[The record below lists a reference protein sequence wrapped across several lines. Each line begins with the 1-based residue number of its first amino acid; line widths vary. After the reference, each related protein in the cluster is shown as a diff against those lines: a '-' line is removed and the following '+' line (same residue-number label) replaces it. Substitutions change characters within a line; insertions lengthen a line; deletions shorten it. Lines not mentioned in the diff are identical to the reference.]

1 MQLERF
7 HFIFFLII
15 RRYTCVNVNQSR
27 AEGWPLQTDCSDKTA
42 SFLGGPKREEGRSL
56 LSFSGDAHL
65 SLYHHLNTFK
75 HLQRE
80 GSLESNVY
88 LSVFDGLAKFLNEK
102 FAAPGVEPKV
112 VVPTNINPKLVG
124 AVLASHMWLSCT
136 QGGDEHPGDGM
147 PGGDALKRS
156 PLGLNSRNLKQS
168 GCSGDSN
175 VEGERATTG
184 LNSRDLKKTIRKLY
198 LMGNLAKDQP
208 ATIKVKQVRRSSD
221 TRTTLSR
228 TTETEQGSSQLEC
241 TVRCTLP
248 DVHIRMYTSCAR
260 FWCTLLRVH
269 FPVYT
274 SRCTLTGVHFS
285 VYTFRRTLLC
295 VHFPVYTCQCT
306 LPGVY
311 FPVYTSR

>member
-1 MQLERF
+1 MAISQIYFSELKVGR
-7 HFIFFLII
+7 
-15 RRYTCVNVNQSR
+15 CS
-27 AEGWPLQTDCSDKTA
+27 SDKTA

-136 QGGDEHPGDGM
+136 QQGGDEHPGDGM
-147 PGGDALKRS
+147 PGCDALKRS
-156 PLGLNSRNLKQS
+156 PLGLNSRDLKQS

-208 ATIKVKQVRRSSD
+208 ATVKVKQVRRSSD

-228 TTETEQGSSQLEC
+228 TTETEQGSSQFEC
-241 TVRCTLP
+241 TVRCTRP
-248 DVHIRMYTSCAR
+248 DVHIRMYTSGVR
-260 FWCTLLRVH
+260 FWCTLLGVH
-269 FPVYT
+269 LFVYT
-274 SRCTLTGVHFS
+274 SGVHFS
-285 VYTFRRTLLC
+285 VYTYRRTLLG
-295 VHFPVYTCQCT
+295 VYFSAYTSLCT
-306 LPGVY
+306 LPGVHL
-311 FPVYTSR
+311 PVYTSRCILPGVHFPV